1 LCTSPPAI
9 GRGALDRRHIPRG
22 ARWPTLARRWLPNS
36 ERPTWNRVTTPSL
49 QSLRLVLKRVF
60 KKYYLEL
67 MAPGIADPTEAFAAS
82 EAYLGALL
90 SQLGPVEFLRRLDD
104 ETTHLA
110 GEAEQ
115 DLRRHLRKRGSEAN
129 YDDIEDRLRECFEHA
144 LGKLD
149 ATLTE
154 SG

>member
-1 LCTSPPAI
+1 
-9 GRGALDRRHIPRG
+9 
-22 ARWPTLARRWLPNS
+22 
-36 ERPTWNRVTTPSL
+36 VTTSSL

-60 KKYYLEL
+60 TAYYLDL

-90 SQLGPVEFLRRLDD
+90 KQLGPAEFLRRLDD
-104 ETTHLA
+104 ETTHLS
-110 GEAEQ
+110 GEVEQ
-115 DLRRHLRKRGSEAN
+115 DLRRHLRKRGGEPD
-129 YDDIEDRLRECFEHA
+129 YDEVEDRLRECFEHA
-144 LGKLD
+144 LGRLD